1 MISAMTRGL
10 LLLHGFTH
18 TGASWETVVAALG
31 ERYRALSP
39 DLFGHGGASD
49 AQPVTLESQLD
60 QLLRLAPSRYTL
72 AGYSMGGRIALHLA
86 LADQGRVERLAL
98 VGASPG
104 IADDRERAQRRADDE
119 RLASEIELES
129 IEEFA
134 TRWAQTPVLAGLGDE
149 PAARAHE
156 DRLRNTPRG
165 LARSLRGLGTAALPP
180 LWDRLGELEMPVKL
194 VVGEH
199 DAKFIEVA
207 DQMAAVIK
215 DAEVIVVPGAGHAV
229 HLQAPER
236 VAEIIASG

>member
-1 MISAMTRGL
+1 
-10 LLLHGFTH
+10 
-18 TGASWETVVAALG
+18 
-31 ERYRALSP
+31 
-39 DLFGHGGASD
+39 
-49 AQPVTLESQLD
+49 
-60 QLLRLAPSRYTL
+60 
-72 AGYSMGGRIALHLA
+72 
-86 LADQGRVERLAL
+86 
-98 VGASPG
+98 
-104 IADDRERAQRRADDE
+104 
-119 RLASEIELES
+119 
-129 IEEFA
+129 
-134 TRWAQTPVLAGLGDE
+134 VLAGLGDE